1 MQEGHKVSKGLWYT
15 LGFSIISFYF
25 IFQVVAKI
33 SFKQSFIG
41 IHWVYIG
48 LGFIS
53 LFLMWLAKA
62 LRMYSIGRGMGLH
75 IRFLFF
81 LQLYLATCFIS
92 HVTPFNS
99 GGTPLQIYILH
110 KKGISIGEAT
120 ALTVVDLGLNTL
132 MFFILIPLALWIG
145 LHSFHRNHFL
155 QFYQLLLRILFIL
168 AGFLIVWILLRYT
181 RFWFKLIKSSLV
193 AKLLTFVRHKGW
205 IQHFRHEWERFK
217 EGWLTLLHH
226 NPKSLLIA
234 VTATVFYWF
243 FYLLLAPLIFWAMG
257 RMISFFQLI
266 GWQLL
271 FNFAQVFIPTP
282 GGSGGSELILV
293 YIFKNIIG
301 PARVGTFVLLWKI
314 YTFFSTLVVG
324 SFFFWKLTK
333 KVSRSNKQK
342 DYL

>member
-1 MQEGHKVSKGLWYT
+1 MQEGRKVRRGLWYT

-33 SFKQSFIG
+33 SFKQSFVG
-41 IHWVYIG
+41 INWFYIG
-48 LGFIS
+48 LGFVS
-53 LFLMWLAKA
+53 LFMMWMAKA
-62 LRMYSIGRGMGLH
+62 LRMYSTGRGMG
-75 IRFLFF
+75 IQIEFGFY

-99 GGTPLQIYILH
+99 GGTPLQIYLLH
-110 KKGISIGEAT
+110 KKGVSIGRAT

-132 MFFILIPLALWIG
+132 VFFILIPVALWISF
-145 LHSFHRNHFL
+145 HSFNPNHFS
-155 QFYQLLLRILFIL
+155 QFYQLLPRIMTIL
-168 AGFLIVWILLRYT
+168 AVIVAVWFVLYFT
-181 RFWFKLIKSSLV
+181 RFWVKLMQSSLVGKLIK
-193 AKLLTFVRHKGW
+193 FIRRKGW

-217 EGWLTLLHH
+217 EGWLILMRQ
-226 NPKSLLIA
+226 NPKSLFIA
-234 VTATVFYWF
+234 VTATIFYWF

-282 GGSGGSELILV
+282 GGSGGSELVLV

-301 PARVGTFVLLWKI
+301 PSRVGTFVLLWKI

-324 SFFFWKLTK
+324 SFFFWKLTRK
-333 KVSRSNKQK
+333 S
-342 DYL
+342 